1 MWPSLVMPSGF
12 VPDPAVSSAPLLHF
26 CLEHV
31 AFAALQFV
39 ADSAFVIAEL
49 GPVTVVELLHD
60 LKRPTAVQN
69 VATDELGLQLIG
81 RRTVPGGPQLVACL
95 AEQEVGVPDQLV
107 ERVEVS
113 AGAFDVLEGLR
124 DLSDRFD
131 RGILDTRRPSS
142 DGVVA
147 VVGHRWGIPR

>member
-1 MWPSLVMPSGF
+1 MWPSLVMPGGF
-12 VPDPAVSSAPLLHF
+12 VPDPAVSSAPLLHL

-31 AFAALQFV
+31 PFALLQLV

-49 GPVTVVELLHD
+49 GPVAVVELLDD

-69 VATDELGLQLIG
+69 VAADELGLQPVG
-81 RRTVPGGPQLVACL
+81 HRTVPGGPQLVARV
-95 AEQEVGVPDQLV
+95 AEHEVGVPDQLV
-107 ERVEVS
+107 ERVEVP
-113 AGAFDVLEGLR
+113 AGAFDVLEGFR
-124 DLSDRFD
+124 DPSSRFD
-131 RGILDTRRPSS
+131 RGIVDTRRPSS